1 MCQMSKYGNSLTS
14 YGFVLQVM
22 KTGKCIDVRQDN
34 PYNDI
39 FLLETPVLRQLFEP
53 EGGAQ
58 L

>member
-1 MCQMSKYGNSLTS
+1 
-14 YGFVLQVM
+14 VLEGKTKKGSARLFYEVLVM